1 MADPDGSFRYRG
13 HRIAYDVHGEGD
25 RALVLIHGL
34 LMNRRMYD
42 DLAPEMASRGNR
54 VITLDLLGH
63 GDSDKPDDM
72 RIYSMSSFASQAAA
86 LVEHL
91 GLRAPVVGGTSLG
104 ANVTLELA
112 VHHPERAG
120 GLFIEMPVLEDALL
134 GAALIFTPI
143 LLGLRF
149 GKPLLT
155 AVSQALQRVPR
166 TNYLLDILL
175 DWLRRDPDSS
185 RAVLEGVLYAGA
197 APPPEERERIEHPA
211 LVIGHPNDPL
221 HPFSDA
227 GMLVEEMR
235 DARLVDANSIF
246 EWRLSP
252 GRLNDELARFLDH
265 VFAEPEQQGARPASA
280 ASDLAG

>member
-1 MADPDGSFRYRG
+1 MID
-13 HRIAYDVHGEGD
+13 
-25 RALVLIHGL
+25 ALVLIHGL

-54 VITLDLLGH
+54 VITVDLLGH
-63 GDSDKPDDM
+63 GDSDKPHDM

-86 LVEHL
+86 LVDHL

-149 GKPLLT
+149 GKPLLG
-155 AVSQALQRVPR
+155 AVSQALRRVPR
-166 TNYLLDILL
+166 THYLVDIML
-175 DWLRRDPDSS
+175 DWLRRDPESS
-185 RAVLEGVLYAGA
+185 RAVLEGILYAGA
-197 APPPEERERIEHPA
+197 APPPEERQRIEHPA

-227 GMLVEEMR
+227 GHAGR
-235 DARLVDANSIF
+235 GDAQRPARRRQLDLRVAPQPRAPQRRAGGASSTTP
-246 EWRLSP
+246 SP
-252 GRLNDELARFLDH
+252 NPRC
-265 VFAEPEQQGARPASA
+265 AERVPRARPVTWPVSPHPR
-280 ASDLAG
+280 